1 LSTNDPGAKNHG
13 DCVIKVIVV
22 VWTVVS

>member
-22 VWTVVS
+22 VCTVVS